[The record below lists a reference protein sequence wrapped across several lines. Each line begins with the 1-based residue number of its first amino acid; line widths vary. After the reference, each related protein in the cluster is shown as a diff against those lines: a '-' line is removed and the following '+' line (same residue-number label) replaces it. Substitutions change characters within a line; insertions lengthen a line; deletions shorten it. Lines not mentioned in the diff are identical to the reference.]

1 MKRRHVMMTAGALVL
16 AGALPALAEYP
27 EKPVTLV
34 IGYAAGGGTDT
45 IARVVADEM
54 SKALGQPIT
63 AVNKPGAGGGIAAM
77 QVMRSPADGYT
88 VLLDP
93 SSSISLNPKLSDQ
106 QNFGPDD
113 FDYVGMVAN
122 FQAALVAPKD
132 RPYDTLEEFVAWAK
146 ENPGATYAQINPGS
160 TMAMDV
166 IENMA
171 GIETRRVPT
180 KGGAGAMNSLIAGQV
195 DLGYSGG
202 IHQRYT
208 DEVKVLAPLVST
220 RSLTEPEKP
229 TAQEAG
235 FPVVLNSNIT
245 LAVPK
250 GTDADVIAKLADALE
265 TAAKSEAVANIG
277 AKLFFPI
284 EYLDPEA
291 ATAEMKAQDAA
302 YDELIAKSK
311 KATDG

>member
-1 MKRRHVMMTAGALVL
+1 MKRRHILAAGIAAVV
-16 AGALPALAEYP
+16 AGALPALADYP

-54 SKALGQPIT
+54 SKAIGQPVT

-77 QVMRSPADGYT
+77 QVMRSQPDGYT

-93 SSSISLNPKLSDQ
+93 SSSITLNPKLSEQ
-106 QNFGPDD
+106 QNFAPDD
-113 FDYVGMVAN
+113 FDYVGMIAA
-122 FQAALVAPKD
+122 FQTALVAPKD
-132 RPYDTLEEFVAWAK
+132 RPYDTLEEFIAWAK

-166 IENMA
+166 IESAA

-180 KGGAGAMNSLIAGQV
+180 KGGAGSMNSLISGQV
-195 DLGYSGG
+195 DIGYSGG

-208 DEVKVLAPLVST
+208 DEIKVLAPLVST

-229 TAQEAG
+229 TAQELG
-235 FPVVLNSNIT
+235 YPVVLNSNIT

-250 GTDADVIAKLADALE
+250 GTDPAVIDKLASALE
-265 TAAKSEAVANIG
+265 AASKTEAVKNIG
-277 AKLFFPI
+277 EKLSFPI
-284 EYLDPEA
+284 EFFDPEA
-291 ATAEMKAQDAA
+291 AAAEIEAQDAA

-311 KATDG
+311 KADG

>member
-1 MKRRHVMMTAGALVL
+1 MKRRHVLAAGVAAVI

-27 EKPVTLV
+27 EKPITLV

-54 SKALGQPIT
+54 SKALGQPVT

-77 QVMRSPADGYT
+77 QVMRSRPDGYT

-113 FDYVGMVAN
+113 FDYVGMVAA
-122 FQAALVAPKD
+122 FQTALVAPMD

-160 TMAMDV
+160 AMSMDV
-166 IENMA
+166 IENTA

-180 KGGAGAMNSLIAGQV
+180 KGGAGSMNSIISGQV
-195 DLGYSGG
+195 DIGYSGG

-229 TAQEAG
+229 TAQELG
-235 FPVVLNSNIT
+235 YPVVLNSNIT

-250 GTDADVIAKLADALE
+250 GTDPAIIEKLSAALE
-265 TAAKSEAVANIG
+265 TASGTDAVKSIG
-277 AKLFFPI
+277 AKLSFPI
-284 EYLDPEA
+284 EYFGAAA
-291 ATAEMKAQDAA
+291 ATEEMQKQDAA

-311 KATDG
+311 KASDG

>member
-1 MKRRHVMMTAGALVL
+1 MKRRHVLAAGVAAVT

-27 EKPVTLV
+27 EKPVTMV

-54 SKALGQPIT
+54 AKALGQPVT

-77 QVMRSPADGYT
+77 QVMRARPDGYT

-113 FDYVGMVAN
+113 FDYIGMVAA
-122 FQAALVAPKD
+122 FQAALVAPMD

-160 TMAMDV
+160 TMSMDV
-166 IENMA
+166 IESMA

-180 KGGAGAMNSLIAGQV
+180 KGGAGSMNSIIAGQV
-195 DLGYSGG
+195 DIGYSGG

-229 TAQEAG
+229 TAQELG
-235 FPVVLNSNIT
+235 YPVVLNSNIT

-250 GTDADVIAKLADALE
+250 GTDSAIIEKLAAALE
-265 TAAKSEAVANIG
+265 AASKTDAVKAIG
-277 AKLFFPI
+277 EKLSFPI
-284 EYLDPEA
+284 EYFDPAA
-291 ATAEMKAQDAA
+291 ATEEMKAQDAA
-302 YDELIAKSK
+302 YDDLIAKSK
-311 KATDG
+311 SASGG

>member
-1 MKRRHVMMTAGALVL
+1 MKRRHVMMSGAMLVL
-16 AGALPALAEYP
+16 ASTLPALAEYP
-27 EKPVTLV
+27 EKPVTLI

-54 SKALGQPIT
+54 SKSLGQPIT

-93 SSSISLNPKLSDQ
+93 SSSISLNPKLSNQ
-106 QNFGPDD
+106 QNFGVDD

-166 IENMA
+166 IEGVA

-180 KGGAGAMNSLIAGQV
+180 KGGSGAMNSLIAGQV

-208 DEVKVLAPLVST
+208 DEIKVLAPLVST

-229 TAQEAG
+229 TAQELG
-235 FPVVLNSNIT
+235 YPITLNSNIT

-250 GTDADVIAKLADALE
+250 GTDADVIAKLAGALE
-265 TAAKSEAVANIG
+265 VAAKSEAVANIG

-284 EYLDPEA
+284 EYLGPEA
-291 ATAEMKAQDAA
+291 ATAEMQSQDAA
-302 YDELIAKSK
+302 YDALIAKSK